1 MQISMDKNY
10 QTQDGHKVK
19 IYSLEGNIHNKV
31 HGAFFH
37 GDKWS
42 SFQWYENGKF
52 YKNGPPSSFDLV
64 EVKERQKIERWV
76 NVYRDRTVA
85 VHLSKDKADINRH
98 PNCFACVKI
107 TIDCEEGDGL

>member
-19 IYSLEGNIHNKV
+19 IYSSEGNIHNKI
-31 HGAFFH
+31 HGAFFDS
-37 GDKWS
+37 GKWIAS
-42 SFQWYENGKF
+42 EWYENGKF
-52 YKNGPPSSFDLV
+52 YMNGHPSSFDLV

-76 NVYRDRTVA
+76 NVYRDGALA
-85 VHLSKDKADINRH
+85 VHLSKEKADINRH

-107 TIDCEEGDGL
+107 TIDCEEGEGL